1 MYQLNLLEGPRK
13 FLKKLK
19 DKKLLMRLATEIES
33 LRYNPFPPD
42 SKKLLGDLGYRLRIG
57 DYRILYTV
65 QKVIKIVEIYKIGHR
80 KDIYQEL

>member
-19 DKKLLMRLATEIES
+19 DKKLLINLCHKIEE
-33 LRYNPFPPD
+33 LKYNPFPANC
-42 SKKLLGDLGYRLRIG
+42 KKLKEDLGYCLRVG

-65 QKVIKIVEIYKIGHR
+65 ESVVQIIEIYKIGHR
-80 KDIYQEL
+80 KDIYR